1 MPFMAD
7 RQSVAANSTVANV
20 LAGKSQEFLTAPSV
34 IRFGVVAA
42 AVGLFTTIIVGNE
55 VICEDQEAS
64 SANRSPLDPD
74 DYNYEASGMPGDRV
88 IVKLRN
94 STGAAIIGFTGV
106 KVTPLA

>member
-1 MPFMAD
+1 MSD
-7 RQSVAANSTVANV
+7 RQSVAANTTIANV
-20 LAGKSQEFLTAPSV
+20 LVGKSQEFLTRPSV
-34 IRFGVVAA
+34 LRFGLTAS

-55 VICEDQEAS
+55 VICEDQEIS

-94 STGAAIIGFTGV
+94 STAGALTGFTGV

>member
-1 MPFMAD
+1 
-7 RQSVAANSTVANV
+7 
-20 LAGKSQEFLTAPSV
+20 V
-34 IRFGVVAA
+34 IRFGVNAA

-55 VICEDQEAS
+55 VICEDQEV
-64 SANRSPLDPD
+64 SAINRTPQDPE

-94 STGAAIIGFTGV
+94 STGAAIIGFTAV